1 MKGKNRWGRPVTWL
15 CSISNKNDC
24 STSFINMCV
33 FSVTQSY
40 LILYDLMDYSLPG
53 SSVHGIFQGRIL
65 SELPFPSPRDLP
77 DPEMEPTSLVSSALA
92 GRFFTNWA
100 TRKALCLASVQF
112 SSVQSLS
119 HIQLCDPMDCSTSG
133 FPVHHQLP
141 ELTQTHVHWASDAI
155 QPSHPLLS
163 PSPPAFNYSQ
173 HQGLFKLV
181 SSSHRVARVLEF
193 QLQHQSFQWIFRTD
207 FL

>member
-24 STSFINMCV
+24 STLFINMCV

-92 GRFFTNWA
+92 GRFFTIVPP
-100 TRKALCLASVQF
+100 RISIQF
-112 SSVQSLS
+112 RWVAQSGPT
-119 HIQLCDPMDCSTSG
+119 LCDPMDCSMPG
-133 FPVHHQLP
+133 LFVHHQIL
-141 ELTQTHVHWASDAI
+141 ELAQAHGHRVGDAVHS
-155 QPSHPLLS
+155 SHTLSS
-163 PSPPAFNYSQ
+163 PSSPDFNISQ
-173 HQGLFKLV
+173 QQGLFQWV
-181 SSSHRVARVLEF
+181 SSSHQVAKVLE
-193 QLQHQSFQWIFRTD
+193 LQHHSVQWIFRID

>member
-24 STSFINMCV
+24 STLFINMCV

-92 GRFFTNWA
+92 GRFFTIVPP
-100 TRKALCLASVQF
+100 RISIQF
-112 SSVQSLS
+112 RWVAQSGPT
-119 HIQLCDPMDCSTSG
+119 LCDPMDCSMPG
-133 FPVHHQLP
+133 LFVHHQIL
-141 ELTQTHVHWASDAI
+141 EFTQTDVHWVSEAI
-155 QPSHPLLS
+155 QPSYPLS
-163 PSPPAFNYSQ
+163 SSSPPSFNLSQ

-181 SSSHRVARVLEF
+181 SSSHQMAKVLEF
-193 QLQHQSFQWIFRTD
+193 QLQCQSFQWIFRTD